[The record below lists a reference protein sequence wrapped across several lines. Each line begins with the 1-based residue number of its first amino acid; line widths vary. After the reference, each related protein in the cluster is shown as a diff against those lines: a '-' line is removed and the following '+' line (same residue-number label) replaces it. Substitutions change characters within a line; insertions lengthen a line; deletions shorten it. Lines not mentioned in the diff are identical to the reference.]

1 MLLLATG
8 VFGLSFFA
16 FGLALIPFL
25 LVLFLSGVALGIFGS
40 GLVLRLGPAAEWFVW
55 PIPAI
60 VSPFVG
66 VFYPLSTLPP
76 WMQCLAHLLP
86 PSYVFE
92 GMRIILGGGAAP
104 GRMLA
109 LGVLLAAAYVVLACW
124 FFARIYR
131 YGVRTGLLARYSAE
145 NVN

>member
-1 MLLLATG
+1 
-8 VFGLSFFA
+8 
-16 FGLALIPFL
+16 LALIPFL